1 MNEAVYRSPK
11 WLRNF
16 VDFEVNTGDDIKGEP
31 SKKAILKAWD
41 QRWDEVDRATF
52 NYFYKENYDRNA
64 YYLTSTEL
72 EKIRKSLRGDMSVWD
87 KFDKWLPGHKQREK
101 EREARSRQWEREE
114 REKREKERQRQE
126 EEERRKKQKQKEIEN
141 ELDDLFNLMLSD
153 FRKYPY
159 NDKLSTPTVN
169 GETAFHYTF
178 EDARMVKIEG
188 NKIYWNSAVYTVG
201 NLNRIKF
208 VKLANEMIKNARTR
222 TSSGGQ
228 RNYSSGESQR
238 AKQRKSHTGHPKE
251 PLYNTLKQTIK
262 QREEQ
267 LSKMSK
273 SDPDRVFLEN
283 ELKTAKRKLQ
293 DMKDKYQF
301 EHLVLFESFGERSIS
316 FIGKRN
322 PNLKVDIIV
331 KGGRIISI
339 DNKSGIRFPFSEG
352 QTLSRN
358 IEVWACNNNFYMDGK
373 DTCPEKKIFGIK
385 TSDVPKGHEWRHI
398 YPGKFR

>member
-41 QRWDEVDRATF
+41 QRWDEVDISTF

-101 EREARSRQWEREE
+101 EREARSRQWERME

-126 EEERRKKQKQKEIEN
+126 EEERRKKQKQKEIEK

-188 NKIYWNSAVYTVG
+188 NKIYWNSAVYNVG

-283 ELKTAKRKLQ
+283 E
-293 DMKDKYQF
+293 
-301 EHLVLFESFGERSIS
+301 
-316 FIGKRN
+316 
-322 PNLKVDIIV
+322 
-331 KGGRIISI
+331 
-339 DNKSGIRFPFSEG
+339 
-352 QTLSRN
+352 
-358 IEVWACNNNFYMDGK
+358 
-373 DTCPEKKIFGIK
+373 
-385 TSDVPKGHEWRHI
+385 
-398 YPGKFR
+398 

>member
-1 MNEAVYRSPK
+1 MINESVYRSPK

-41 QRWDEVDRATF
+41 QRWEDVDRATF

-101 EREARSRQWEREE
+101 EREARARQWEREE
-114 REKREKERQRQE
+114 REKREKERQRQRE
-126 EEERRKKQKQKEIEN
+126 EQRRKEQKQKEIEN
-141 ELDDLFNLMLSD
+141 ELDDLFNLMISD

-159 NDKLSTPTVN
+159 NDKFSTPTVN
-169 GETAFHYTF
+169 GETAFYYTF
-178 EDARMVKIEG
+178 EGGRMVKIEG
-188 NKIYWNSAVYTVG
+188 NKIHWNSSVYTVG
-201 NLNRIKF
+201 NLTRVRFI
-208 VKLANEMIKNARTR
+208 KLANEMIRSARTR

-238 AKQRKSHTGHPKE
+238 SKQRKSHTGHPKE

-267 LSKMSK
+267 LSKMS
-273 SDPDRVFLEN
+273 
-283 ELKTAKRKLQ
+283 
-293 DMKDKYQF
+293 
-301 EHLVLFESFGERSIS
+301 
-316 FIGKRN
+316 
-322 PNLKVDIIV
+322 
-331 KGGRIISI
+331 
-339 DNKSGIRFPFSEG
+339 
-352 QTLSRN
+352 
-358 IEVWACNNNFYMDGK
+358 
-373 DTCPEKKIFGIK
+373 
-385 TSDVPKGHEWRHI
+385 
-398 YPGKFR
+398 